1 MEFKHPHELDAI
13 LRENMEISREG
24 VDDETLLKASKDF
37 IKYSVK
43 TGEAKML
50 TERQEIV
57 LT

>member
-43 TGEAKML
+43 TGEAKC
-50 TERQEIV
+50 
-57 LT
+57 